1 MKIELRNFELPV
13 EIHDLKIHNLMAYGK
28 EMTVL
33 DSQSISEEIVKVFE
47 SIVGMENLLLEE
59 EHRIEYGHD
68 KTEDLIFLPDLVLKP
83 GSTHEVSEILKICNT
98 HKIFV
103 TPRGAGT
110 GLSGGALPVQK
121 GVILSME
128 RFNKILNIDE
138 LNLQATVEPGVITEV
153 FQNAV
158 KEKGLFYPPDPSS
171 KGSCYLGGNLA
182 NNSGGP
188 KAVKYGVTRD
198 YVINMEVVLPSGEI
212 IWTGANVMKNSTGY
226 NLTQLMCGSEGTLGV
241 ITKIVFKLR
250 GYPQKNVLL
259 LIPFSNSEEACQAIA
274 AIFTEGITP
283 SGVEFFERE
292 AGIKTIAYCEEVL
305 NSPVTTRLPEDMGA
319 YLLCELD
326 GNDEEMLMRDAE
338 RVMAVVERFP
348 IGEVLFADSALQKE
362 ELWKVRKN
370 ISPAVN
376 WKTVTKSDDV
386 VVPRSNLPKLIS
398 GIKEIGLRFNFN
410 TVCFGHLG
418 DGNLHINFLREG
430 LSDHDWETKVPEGIG
445 EVFKLVVKLGGT
457 LSGEHGV
464 GITKRPYMSI
474 AMSEVNLNL
483 MRGIK
488 KVFDPNG
495 ILNPGKI
502 F

>member
-1 MKIELRNFELPV
+1 
-13 EIHDLKIHNLMAYGK
+13 MAYEK
-28 EMTVL
+28 ETGVL
-33 DSQSISEEIVKVFE
+33 DSTVLNEEIIKKLT
-47 SIVGMENLLLEE
+47 SIVGEENLFTDEDRLA
-59 EHRIEYGHD
+59 EYGHD
-68 KTEDLIFLPDLVLKP
+68 KTEDLVFLPDVVLRP
-83 GSTHEVSEILKICNT
+83 GTTQEVSEILKICNQ
-98 HKIFV
+98 HKISV

-110 GLSGGALPVQK
+110 GLAGGALPVQK

-153 FQNAV
+153 FQNTV
-158 KEKGLFYPPDPSS
+158 KGKGLFYPPDPAS
-171 KGSCYLGGNLA
+171 KGSCFLGGNLA

-198 YVINMEVVLPSGEI
+198 YVLNMEVVLPTGEI

-259 LIPFSNSEEACQAIA
+259 LIPFTTNEEACKAVA
-274 AIFTEGITP
+274 AIFIEGITP
-283 SGVEFFERE
+283 SGMEFFERE
-292 AGIKTIAYCEEVL
+292 AGVKTIEYCEKVL
-305 NSPVTTRLPEDMGA
+305 NSPVTTQLPENMGA

-326 GNDEEMLMRDAE
+326 GNDEDVLMKDAE
-338 RVMAVVERFP
+338 RVMAVVERFE
-348 IGEVLFADSALQKE
+348 IGEVLFADSTLQKE

-386 VVPRSNLPKLIS
+386 VVPRSQLPKLIT
-398 GIKEIGLRFNFN
+398 GIKEIGKQYDFN

-418 DGNLHINFLREG
+418 DGNLHVNFLREEI
-430 LSDHDWETKVPEGIG
+430 SDHDWETKVPEGIG
-445 EVFKLVVKLGGT
+445 EVFKLVVSLGGT

-474 AMSEVNLNL
+474 AMDEVNLNL

-488 KVFDPNG
+488 KVFDPNS

>member
-1 MKIELRNFELPV
+1 
-13 EIHDLKIHNLMAYGK
+13 MAYEK
-28 EMTVL
+28 ESLVIDSPSIQEAIL
-33 DSQSISEEIVKVFE
+33 DQFK
-47 SIVGMENLLLEE
+47 SIVGEENMMLDEE
-59 EHRIEYGHD
+59 RRYDYSHD
-68 KTEDLIFLPDLVLKP
+68 KTEDYSFMPDVVLKP
-83 GSTHEVSEILKICNT
+83 RTPEEVSELLKICNQYKLPT
-98 HKIFV
+98 

-110 GLSGGALPVQK
+110 GLSGGAIPVKK
-121 GVILSME
+121 GVVISME

-158 KEKGLFYPPDPSS
+158 KEIGLFYPPDPASG
-171 KGSCYLGGNLA
+171 GSCFLGGNLA

-198 YVINMEVVLPSGEI
+198 YVLNMQVVLPTGEI
-212 IWTGANVMKNSTGY
+212 IWTGANVLKNSTGY
-226 NLTQLMCGSEGTLGV
+226 NLTQLMCGSEGTLGI

-250 GYPQKNVLL
+250 GYPKKNVLMM
-259 LIPFSNSEEACQAIA
+259 IPLSTNEEACKAIA
-274 AIFTEGITP
+274 AIYVEGLTP
-283 SGVEFFERE
+283 SGMEFFEKE
-292 AGIKTIAYCEEVL
+292 AAAKTFDYCEKVL
-305 NSPVTTRLPEDMGA
+305 NSPVTTKLTEGMNA

-326 GNDEEMLMRDAE
+326 GNDEEVLMRDAE
-338 RVMAVVERFP
+338 RVMGVVEKFEC
-348 IGEVLFADSALQKE
+348 GEVLFAETAAQKA
-362 ELWKVRKN
+362 ELWKIRKN

-376 WKTVTKSDDV
+376 WYTLTKSDDV
-386 VVPRSNLPKLIS
+386 VVPRANLPKLIN
-398 GIKEIGLRFNFN
+398 GIKEIGKRYNFN

-418 DGNLHINFLREG
+418 DGNLHVNILKEG
-430 LSDHDWETKVPEGIG
+430 LSEEYWNTKVNDGIG
-445 EVFKLVVKLGGT
+445 EIFKLTVSLGGT
-457 LSGEHGV
+457 LSGEHGI
-464 GITKRPYMSI
+464 GIAKRPYMNI

>member
-1 MKIELRNFELPV
+1 MAETKTMETGAARLTGAVIEQFR
-13 EIHDLKIHNLMAYGK
+13 
-28 EMTVL
+28 
-33 DSQSISEEIVKVFE
+33 Q
-47 SIVGMENLLLEE
+47 IVGDPHILMDADRKED
-59 EHRIEYGHD
+59 YGRD
-68 KTEDLIFLPDLVLKP
+68 KTEDYFFAPDVVLKP
-83 GSTHEVSEILKICNT
+83 GTPQEISQILKLCSQHEIP
-98 HKIFV
+98 V

-110 GLSGGALPVQK
+110 GLSGGALPVRH
-121 GVILSME
+121 GVVLTME

-158 KEKGLFYPPDPSS
+158 KEKGLFYPPDPASR
-171 KGSCYLGGNLA
+171 GSCFLGGNLA

-198 YVINMEVVLPSGEI
+198 YVINLEVVLPTGEI
-212 IWTGANVMKNSTGY
+212 IWTAANVLKNSTGY

-250 GYPQKNVLL
+250 GFPQKNVLMM
-259 LIPFSNSEEACQAIA
+259 IPFVSNEEACEAIA
-274 AIFTEGITP
+274 AIFVAGLQP
-283 SGVEFFERE
+283 SGMEFFEKE
-292 AGIKTIAYCEEVL
+292 AAAKTFEYCEKVL
-305 NSPVTTRLPEDMGA
+305 NSPVTTKLVDGMNA

-326 GNDEEMLMRDAE
+326 GNDEEVLMRDAE
-338 RVMAVVERFP
+338 RVMNVVEKFQS
-348 IGEVLFADSALQKE
+348 GEVLFAESAAQKE
-362 ELWKVRKN
+362 ELWKIRKN

-376 WKTVTKSDDV
+376 WYTLTKSDDV
-386 VVPRSNLPKLIS
+386 VVPRGNLPKLIT
-398 GIKEIGLRFNFN
+398 GIKEIGKRYGFN

-418 DGNLHINFLREG
+418 DGNLHVNILKEDI
-430 LSDHDWETKVPEGIG
+430 SDKDWETKIPEGIG
-445 EVFKLVVKLGGT
+445 EIFKLTVSLGGT
-457 LSGEHGV
+457 LSGEHGI
-464 GITKRPYMSI
+464 GIAKRPYMSI

-488 KVFDPNG
+488 KVFDPKG

>member
-1 MKIELRNFELPV
+1 
-13 EIHDLKIHNLMAYGK
+13 MAH
-28 EMTVL
+28 
-33 DSQSISEEIVKVFE
+33 VKVREVPVANKVGEDIIARLKEITGTGYVIVDEE
-47 SIVGMENLLLEE
+47 SR
-59 EHRIEYGHD
+59 HEYGHD
-68 KTEDLIFLPDLVLKP
+68 KTEDYQFLPDLVIKP
-83 GSTHEVSEILKICNT
+83 GTPQEISDILKICNE
-98 HKIFV
+98 HKIPV

-110 GLSGGALPVQK
+110 GLSGGALPVKK
-121 GVILSME
+121 GVVISME
-128 RFNKILNIDE
+128 RFNKILDIDE

-158 KEKGLFYPPDPSS
+158 KEKGLFYPPDPASR
-171 KGSCYLGGNLA
+171 GSCFLGGNLA

-198 YVINMEVVLPSGEI
+198 YVINMEVVLPTGEI
-212 IWTGANVMKNSTGY
+212 IWTAANVLKNSTGY
-226 NLTQLMCGSEGTLGV
+226 NLTQLMCGSEGTLGI

-250 GYPQKNVLL
+250 GLPQKNVLL
-259 LIPFSNSEEACQAIA
+259 LIPFTTNEEACRAIA
-274 AIFTEGITP
+274 AIFVEGITP
-283 SGVEFFERE
+283 SGMEFFERE
-292 AGIKTIAYCEEVL
+292 AALKTYEYCDKVL
-305 NSPVTTRLPEDMGA
+305 NSPVTTKLIDGMDA

-326 GNDEEMLMRDAE
+326 GNDEEVLMRDAE
-338 RVMAVVERFP
+338 RVMNVVEKFQC
-348 IGEVLFADSALQKE
+348 GEVLFAESSAQKE

-376 WKTVTKSDDV
+376 WYTLTKSDDV
-386 VVPRSNLPKLIS
+386 VVPRNNLPKLIK
-398 GIKEIGLRFNFN
+398 GIKEIGKQYGFN

-418 DGNLHINFLREG
+418 DGNLHVNILKENISEE
-430 LSDHDWETKVPEGIG
+430 DWENKIPEGIG
-445 EVFKLVVKLGGT
+445 EIFKLTVSLGGT
-457 LSGEHGV
+457 LSGEHGI
-464 GITKRPYMSI
+464 GIAKRPYMPI

>member
-1 MKIELRNFELPV
+1 MGN
-13 EIHDLKIHNLMAYGK
+13 
-28 EMTVL
+28 TT
-33 DSQSISEEIVKVFE
+33 
-47 SIVGMENLLLEE
+47 LLEISPSPSTIAAKV
-59 EHRIEYGHD
+59 IESFQSTIGAEFVLVDEASKEDYAHD
-68 KTEDLIFLPDLVLKP
+68 KTEDYFFMPQVVVKP
-83 GSTHEVSEILKICNT
+83 GTVEEVSALLRICNN
-98 HKIFV
+98 HKIPV

-110 GLSGGALPVQK
+110 GLSGGALPTHQ
-121 GVILSME
+121 GVVLSME

-158 KEKGLFYPPDPSS
+158 KEKGLFYPPDPAS
-171 KGSCYLGGNLA
+171 KGSCFLGGNLA

-198 YVINMEVVLPSGEI
+198 YVINLQVVLPSGEI
-212 IWTGANVMKNSTGY
+212 IWTAANVLKNSTGY

-250 GYPQKNVLL
+250 GYPQKNVLMM
-259 LIPFSNSEEACQAIA
+259 IPFSTNEEACRAIA
-274 AIFTEGITP
+274 AIFVAGITP
-283 SGVEFFERE
+283 SGMEFFEKE
-292 AGIKTIAYCEEVL
+292 AAAKTFEYCEKVL
-305 NSPVTTRLPEDMGA
+305 NSPVTTRLTEGMNA

-326 GNDEEMLMRDAE
+326 GNDEEVLMRDAE
-338 RVMAVVERFP
+338 RVMGVVERFNS
-348 IGEVLFADSALQKE
+348 GEVLFAESTAQKE
-362 ELWKVRKN
+362 ELWKIRKN

-376 WKTVTKSDDV
+376 WYTLTKSDDV
-386 VVPRSNLPKLIS
+386 VVPRAQLPNLIK
-398 GIKEIGLRFNFN
+398 GIKEIGKRYGFN

-418 DGNLHINFLREG
+418 DGNLHVNILKENISE
-430 LSDHDWETKVPEGIG
+430 HDWETKIPEGIG
-445 EVFKLVVKLGGT
+445 EIFKLTVSLGGT
-457 LSGEHGV
+457 LSGEHGI
-464 GITKRPYMSI
+464 GIAKRPYMPI